1 MAIALADNKLVYRVL
16 RVFYRN
22 PKLEASSLRISGQE
36 IETDISTNIK
46 MDTTIFI
53 STPQSRRPF
62 GRRALQ
68 FLPSIQNLS

>member
-1 MAIALADNKLVYRVL
+1 MEKLG
-16 RVFYRN
+16 
-22 PKLEASSLRISGQE
+22 ASGLRITGQE
-36 IETDISTNIK
+36 IETDISTRNQ

-53 STPQSRRPF
+53 STPQSLRPF